1 MPDGEGDENVARD
14 EEGAVDPVAAPGA
27 KGEGEQEIG
36 EGRRRRGKMREW
48 FDSIW
53 GREDSAA
60 SSSLPASL
68 PFFLLNALC
77 FKIGRLMVL
86 HSRHPSKKGANGH
99 LEL

>member
-36 EGRRRRGKMREW
+36 EERRRRGKMREW

-53 GREDSAA
+53 G
-60 SSSLPASL
+60 
-68 PFFLLNALC
+68 
-77 FKIGRLMVL
+77 
-86 HSRHPSKKGANGH
+86 
-99 LEL
+99 